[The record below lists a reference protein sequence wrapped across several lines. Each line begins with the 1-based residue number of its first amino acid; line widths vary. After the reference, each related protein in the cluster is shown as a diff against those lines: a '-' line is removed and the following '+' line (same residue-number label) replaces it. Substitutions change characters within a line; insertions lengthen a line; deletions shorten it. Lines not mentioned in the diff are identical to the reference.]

1 MKGVDAVQGV
11 KAQDMGILTTPQ
23 LHWMVRAV
31 NSGLPSLES
40 DYFATLSQAFRY
52 LFTMVLTAVSCHL
65 GHSVVCAKFWSICQ
79 RRKLSVSN
87 SFHFL
92 GWGGWVEWSGLC
104 LCRSHN
110 VVFGPTTTGIDLR

>member
-40 DYFATLSQAFRY
+40 DYFATLSQAFRFVF
-52 LFTMVLTAVSCHL
+52 LMVLTAVILVIMLYVQVLEHL
-65 GHSVVCAKFWSICQ
+65 PMMKVVC
-79 RRKLSVSN
+79 
-87 SFHFL
+87 
-92 GWGGWVEWSGLC
+92 E
-104 LCRSHN
+104 
-110 VVFGPTTTGIDLR
+110 